1 LSSAGF
7 AQGRARGD
15 ESSRLCRMQKEDE
28 TCAALYSTVHV
39 HVYLPSRQDAQ
50 PWYVETFLFHN
61 CTGGTVCLSC
71 QRVKRECR
79 LY

>member
-1 LSSAGF
+1 M
-7 AQGRARGD
+7 
-15 ESSRLCRMQKEDE
+15 RL
-28 TCAALYSTVHV
+28 ALHCIPQFMFTYI
-39 HVYLPSRQDAQ
+39 SRQDAQ